1 MLWAQ
6 FDALEMGT
14 GWEDTDILKPQ
25 IMIESVYGDSHPG
38 SYHLNQMV
46 EQAVYG
52 VYQCGGK
59 PAKYYATDICDGCA
73 QGHDGMNVVLASREA
88 IANMVEVH
96 ASAVPWDG
104 MILSSSCDKSIP
116 AHLKAA
122 ARMDIPAIFM
132 PGGSMRPGPNMTTS
146 LVAGDIS
153 LRQKRKDAITPQEVR
168 DYKLTGCPS
177 VGACTFLGTASTMQC
192 MAEAL
197 GLTLPG
203 AALVPAT
210 MRDLL
215 QYSRYAGRKI
225 MELVEKQITPSKILT
240 PAAFKNAI
248 IVHSAIGGST
258 NGTIHLPSIAR
269 ELGYD
274 LPIELFDEINHQVP
288 HLGNINPSGTHLTEA
303 FWFAG
308 GVPMVQWLL
317 RDMLDLDVMTVTGK
331 TLGEN
336 LEDLHKDN
344 WFEHNLG
351 YLHNYGL
358 ERDQVIF
365 PVDKAPE
372 KGSVAILK
380 GNIAPEGSV
389 LKYSACANNQR
400 EVVNAKARVFNHE
413 EDAHNAV
420 VNNEINPGEVI
431 IIRYEGPRGCG
442 MPEMLMTTEAIVCDE
457 RINGSVALI
466 TDGRFSGATRGAAIG
481 HVSPEAAAGGPI
493 AFIEDGDLISYS
505 VKDRTINLTG
515 IHGVPCTLEEAD
527 KVLADDLGIEHL
539 YWLFRYDRASDFH
552 KLVYAIKYRSNREL
566 GVWAGKM
573 LGERMKDVRGID
585 CIIPVPLHPE
595 REKKR
600 GFNQAFLIGTG
611 IASVLGG
618 RIEPEVLRRV
628 VNTPSQTGLER
639 GQRADNVAEAF
650 ELGNT
655 TRVEGCHVLLVDDVV
670 TSGATIRA
678 CMMELSKIK
687 GVRVSVAC
695 LGKSGSI

>member
-1 MLWAQ
+1 
-6 FDALEMGT
+6 
-14 GWEDTDILKPQ
+14 
-25 IMIESVYGDSHPG
+25 
-38 SYHLNQMV
+38 
-46 EQAVYG
+46 
-52 VYQCGGK
+52 
-59 PAKYYATDICDGCA
+59 
-73 QGHDGMNVVLASREA
+73 
-88 IANMVEVH
+88 
-96 ASAVPWDG
+96 
-104 MILSSSCDKSIP
+104 
-116 AHLKAA
+116 
-122 ARMDIPAIFM
+122 
-132 PGGSMRPGPNMTTS
+132 
-146 LVAGDIS
+146 
-153 LRQKRKDAITPQEVR
+153 
-168 DYKLTGCPS
+168 
-177 VGACTFLGTASTMQC
+177 
-192 MAEAL
+192 
-197 GLTLPG
+197 
-203 AALVPAT
+203 
-210 MRDLL
+210 
-215 QYSRYAGRKI
+215 

-288 HLGNINPSGTHLTEA
+288 HLGNINPSGTHLTAA

-344 WFEHNLG
+344 WFERNLG

-527 KVLADDLGIEHL
+527 KVLAERAKAGILPREPRKGFYKL
-539 YWLFRYDRASDFH
+539 YTDHALSA
-552 KLVYAIKYRSNREL
+552 
-566 GVWAGKM
+566 
-573 LGERMKDVRGID
+573 MKG
-585 CIIPVPLHPE
+585 
-595 REKKR
+595 
-600 GFNQAFLIGTG
+600 A
-611 IASVLGG
+611 
-618 RIEPEVLRRV
+618 
-628 VNTPSQTGLER
+628 GLE
-639 GQRADNVAEAF
+639 
-650 ELGNT
+650 
-655 TRVEGCHVLLVDDVV
+655 
-670 TSGATIRA
+670 
-678 CMMELSKIK
+678 
-687 GVRVSVAC
+687 
-695 LGKSGSI
+695 